1 MATQYSEIDQETG
14 LTVNPKNAQS
24 ENVVNRRL
32 FIIAVFIT
40 LLVIVVFAWIFGH
53 NNIYD
58 RGRNGKSAMMW

>member
-40 LLVIVVFAWIFGH
+40 LLVIVVFAWILV
-53 NNIYD
+53 ITT
-58 RGRNGKSAMMW
+58 SMMVGGMESQP

>member
-32 FIIAVFIT
+32 
-40 LLVIVVFAWIFGH
+40 LVIVVFAWIFGH

-58 RGRNGKSAMMW
+58 GGRNGKSAMMW

>member
-40 LLVIVVFAWIFGH
+40 LLVIVVFLVITT
-53 NNIYD
+53 
-58 RGRNGKSAMMW
+58 SMMVGGMESQP